1 MKRIVA
7 LLTVM
12 LMLFQI
18 TACAADAKAPAF
30 ADVSADADY
39 AKAVTW
45 CAEQGLM
52 NGVEDGTNFD
62 PDGSMTRAMLATILY
77 RQAGEPEVNGT
88 PDFTDAKSGVWYSN
102 AVTWAAEKNLLR
114 GYGNGLLGVDDPVSK
129 EMLNVVM
136 ARQNGKDPVWTGSPE
151 LAVDAKRSEAAVA
164 LYETFYEPEP
174 EPTRRPSGGGSSGG
188 SRPSGGGSVRPTAA
202 PTPTPTPVP
211 TPTPTASATP
221 TPAPTPTVTPT
232 PVPTQTP
239 TPTPAAT
246 ESRVLVA
253 YFSATGNTRPVAE
266 KVAELTGGDL
276 FEIVPAQPYTA
287 ADLNYNTDC
296 RANAEQNDPGAR
308 PAIANAIEDM
318 EGYDAVLIGYPI
330 WWGRAPKIIH
340 TFLETYD
347 LSGKTVATFCTSGGS
362 GHEDATIRGYE
373 PDATWLEGRR
383 FSGTSQVESWVN
395 GLDLPKATQEEANQM
410 YVQVGDTVWTAT
422 LEDNPSTTAL
432 KELLAK
438 GPLSVD
444 MHDYGGFEK
453 VGDIGTTL
461 TRTDRQITTKPGDI
475 ILYQGSSITIYY
487 DENSWNF
494 TLLGHLDGVADA
506 ELREVLKA
514 GGEDVRVTFSL
525 EEPGAGS

>member
-1 MKRIVA
+1 MKR
-7 LLTVM
+7 LLTC
-12 LMLFQI
+12 LLALIMLFQI
-18 TACAADAKAPAF
+18 TACAADAKVPAF

-39 AKAVTW
+39 AQAVAW
-45 CAEQGLM
+45 CVEKGLM

-62 PDGSMTRAMLATILY
+62 PD
-77 RQAGEPEVNGT
+77 
-88 PDFTDAKSGVWYSN
+88 
-102 AVTWAAEKNLLR
+102 
-114 GYGNGLLGVDDPVSK
+114 
-129 EMLNVVM
+129 
-136 ARQNGKDPVWTGSPE
+136 
-151 LAVDAKRSEAAVA
+151 
-164 LYETFYEPEP
+164 
-174 EPTRRPSGGGSSGG
+174 
-188 SRPSGGGSVRPTAA
+188 
-202 PTPTPTPVP
+202 
-211 TPTPTASATP
+211 
-221 TPAPTPTVTPT
+221 
-232 PVPTQTP
+232 
-239 TPTPAAT
+239 
-246 ESRVLVA
+246 
-253 YFSATGNTRPVAE
+253 
-266 KVAELTGGDL
+266 
-276 FEIVPAQPYTA
+276 
-287 ADLNYNTDC
+287 
-296 RANAEQNDPGAR
+296 AR
-308 PAIANAIEDM
+308 PAIANAVADM

-347 LSGKTVATFCTSGGS
+347 LSGKTIATFCTSGGS

-395 GLDLPKATQEEANQM
+395 GLDLPKATEEETNQM
-410 YVQVGDTVWTAT
+410 YVQVGDTVWTAS
-422 LEDNPSTTAL
+422 LEDNPSAAAL

-438 GPLSVD
+438 GPLSVA

-494 TLLGHLDGVADA
+494 TLLGHLDGVTDA

-525 EEPGAGS
+525 EEPGSGS